1 MIREAVLSDLD
12 QIVRMGRLFM
22 ATTEYGAHTATNP
35 EQMAKTVT
43 GLIASPTGIIFVSE
57 DKGGALNGMI
67 GLVVFNHHVSGEPTA
82 GEAFWW
88 SELPGAGMRL
98 LERGRE
104 WATERGATKLQLI
117 QPVDNTSLGI
127 VYERM
132 GFKRVEIAWQLD
144 LPLIALASG
153 A

>member
-1 MIREAVLSDLD
+1 MIRHAVLADLD
-12 QIVRMGRLFM
+12 QIVQMGRLFM
-22 ATTEYGAHTATNP
+22 ATTEYGAHTTTNP

-43 GLIASPTGIIFVSE
+43 DLIASPTSVIFVSE

-67 GLVVFNHHVSGEPTA
+67 GLVVYDHHVSGEVTA

-98 LERGRE
+98 FERGRA
-104 WATERGATKLQLI
+104 WAIEHGATRLQMI
-117 QPVDNTSLGI
+117 QPTNNTSLGT

-132 GFKRVEIAWQLD
+132 GLRKVEVAWHMD
-144 LPLIALASG
+144 LQHD
-153 A
+153 